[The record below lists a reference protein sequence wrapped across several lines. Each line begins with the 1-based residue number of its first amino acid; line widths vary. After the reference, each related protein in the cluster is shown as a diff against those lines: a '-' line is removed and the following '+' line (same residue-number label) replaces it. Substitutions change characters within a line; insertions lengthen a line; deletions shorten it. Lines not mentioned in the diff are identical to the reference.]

1 MSEEKGLRIDGL
13 MTQIDE
19 LRSLSFKALEIAQ
32 QKDGKLFG
40 NAEKTGQGKPV
51 SIDGGLGLIGEASN
65 SVDLTIDNIGG
76 IVSFLEKL

>member
-1 MSEEKGLRIDGL
+1 MSKDEGMRIDGL
-13 MTQIDE
+13 MAQIDD

-51 SIDGGLGLIGEASN
+51 SGEGGLGLIGEAS
-65 SVDLTIDNIGG
+65 SFVALAIDNIRD
-76 IVSFLEKL
+76 IISFMEKL